1 MALDLNALRQKMK
14 QQAAKA
20 EGKNPN
26 SNAVF
31 PFSNLQI
38 GDSVRIR
45 FIDDGENND
54 VFWRER
60 RTRVIPFNSVKQANG
75 EIVANKAYVDIPA
88 FNLKYNEILLSNMP
102 QNYLYKSEDDVI
114 QKKIASFWDMGDDGK
129 QLYYRYGRKKSYVF
143 QGFVRSD
150 GDYEKNKLYRFM
162 INEELFNLIK
172 SSLSNE
178 EIETIPTDAEKGLD
192 FIINV
197 TGKIAN
203 INGKPQEV
211 KDYST
216 STWSRKETPLT
227 NEEKQS
233 LLETPPFVLKNFIF
247 ERPDVEHEQCMLEM
261 FEASMN
267 EQPYDVVR
275 WGKFYKPN
283 NVFFDADGNIR
294 DVKNSTSKP
303 TEIPAVSE
311 NTQTFVQVTN
321 NQATVTQPIPQ
332 QFVNPVMQGEINFMN
347 QMQQS
352 MVQPM
357 VQPMVQQVAQPTAPQ
372 LINQHSEVVNTSS
385 PEDTVKQ
392 LMAKF
397 VNPNG

>member
-1 MALDLNALRQKMK
+1 MALDIEALRQKMK
-14 QQAAKA
+14 QATAKA

-31 PFSNLQI
+31 PFSNLNI

-45 FIDDGENND
+45 FVDDGENND

-60 RTRVIPFNSVKQANG
+60 RTRVIPFNSVRQANG
-75 EIVANKAYVDIPA
+75 EIVANKAYVDVPA

-102 QNYLYKSEDDVI
+102 ANYLYKSEDDVI
-114 QKKIASFWDMGDDGK
+114 QKKIAGFWDMGDEGK
-129 QLYYRYGRKKSYVF
+129 TLYYRYGRKKSYVF

-150 GDYEKNKLYRFM
+150 GYEKNKLYRFM

-178 EIETIPTDAEKGLD
+178 EIEAMPTDTERGLD

-197 TGKIAN
+197 TSKMAN
-203 INGKPQEV
+203 IGGKPQEV

-227 NEEKQS
+227 AEERQS
-233 LLETPPFVLKNFIF
+233 LLDNPPYVLKNFIF
-247 ERPDVEHEQCMLEM
+247 ERPSVEQEQVMLEM
-261 FEASMN
+261 FEASIN
-267 EQPYDVVR
+267 DEPYDVVR
-275 WGKFYKPN
+275 WGKSYKPN

-294 DVKNSTSKP
+294 DVKNSTNKP
-303 TEIPAVSE
+303 SEVPTVTPTE
-311 NTQTFVQVTN
+311 NTQTFVQVTD
-321 NQATVTQPIPQ
+321 NQATVTQPNLDTLSSEQ
-332 QFVNPVMQGEINFMN
+332 MKQVLMAMQTAQATVE
-347 QMQQS
+347 
-352 MVQPM
+352 QPK
-357 VQPMVQQVAQPTAPQ
+357 QTAPQ
-372 LINQHSEVVNTSS
+372 LINQHSETVSGTS

-392 LMAKF
+392 LMSKF
-397 VNPNG
+397 VNLNG